1 MATLTI
7 RPTSGSGTSW
17 SNVANA
23 YDASTSS
30 AATVSLRSS
39 NYSNR
44 TATFNISLSSIPT
57 GSTITSATLTINAK
71 ASAASRITLRADING
86 NSSYRV
92 INQSLTTTATN
103 YTANITSYVS
113 SLSTLK
119 LTGYITSLSSTTLSV
134 YDISITVEYTEASTA
149 TSNIFVGSSALS
161 KIVLGVTNI
170 VSAYVGNVLVYGSG
184 SSSGGGE
191 SGGGESGGGSTEG
204 TNILPA
210 FSTWNNELTSGT
222 ISGDYSMS
230 ASGGGMSTE
239 SISMTSGT
247 KYTFKVDAIG
257 SQTYFYFF
265 DANWTESTA
274 LQITPSMLT
283 NNEYTFTAATTYTMC
298 IITNWDESS
307 YSLSVT
313 NVRIYAS

>member
-17 SNVANA
+17 SNIANA
-23 YDASTSS
+23 YDTSTSS

-57 GSTITSATLTINAK
+57 GSTITSATLTINSK
-71 ASAASRITLRADING
+71 ASTANRLTLRVDING

-103 YTANITSYVS
+103 YTANITSYTS

-119 LTGYITSLSSTTLSV
+119 LTGYTSSSTSATLSV
-134 YDISITVEYTEASTA
+134 YDITITVEYTEASTA
-149 TSNIFVGSSALS
+149 TSNVFVGSSALA
-161 KIVLGVTNI
+161 KILLGATNI
-170 VSAYVGNVLVYGSG
+170 ISAYVGSVLVYGS
-184 SSSGGGE
+184 SSSGGG
-191 SGGGESGGGSTEG
+191 GDSGGGSTEG
-204 TNILPA
+204 TNILPV
-210 FSTWNNELTSGT
+210 FSTWNNELTSGN

-230 ASGGGMSTE
+230 SSGGGMSTE
-239 SISMTSGT
+239 SINMVSGT
-247 KYTFKVDAIG
+247 RYTFKVDAIG

-283 NNEYTFTAATTYTMC
+283 NNEYTFTAATTYAMC